1 MALRPHVALRGAAEY
16 SDTMRGTLVI
26 GSLINVDS
34 ALTKLVHR
42 LVCMVGGPDSG
53 QGGREPG
60 TAVSDITDMRW
71 CHHGARHTPQ
81 TAVDAGIMRTSK
93 SISP

>member
-16 SDTMRGTLVI
+16 SDTMRGPLVI

-34 ALTKLVHR
+34 ALTKLVC
-42 LVCMVGGPDSG
+42 LVGGADSG
-53 QGGREPG
+53 QGGRKPG